1 MTTAVATRKCNR
13 KGCTQLLLP
22 NHGEWWC
29 IAHGTMEE
37 SLPALAIPQQE
48 KAELFETGEQ
58 GKLL

>member
-1 MTTAVATRKCNR
+1 MTTAVATRRCNR

-37 SLPALAIPQQE
+37 RLAALAIPQE
-48 KAELFETGEQ
+48 ELFETGEQ